1 MTAASTLNLATGTWN
16 LDTAHTAVGFSV
28 RHMMVSKVKGTFQK
42 FEGAITVA
50 DEIEDSHVEVSIDVS
65 SVDTG
70 NAQRDGH
77 LRTTDF
83 FDIEKHNTITF
94 ASTGVASKGA
104 DWVVTGDLT
113 INGITKPVDL
123 TVEFGGVAGEVA
135 GFEATTI
142 VSRADFD
149 VNFQIPMENGG
160 VVIGDKVTIN
170 LDVEA
175 KLETVSAEA

>member
-1 MTAASTLNLATGTWN
+1 MTAASTLNLAPGTWN
-16 LDTAHTAVGFSV
+16 LDTAHTVIEFSV
-28 RHMMVSKVKGTFQK
+28 RHMMVSKVKGKFLT

-50 DEIEDSHVEVSIDVS
+50 DEVEDSKVAVSIDVS

-83 FDIEKHNTITF
+83 FDIEKHNTIAF
-94 ASTGVASKGA
+94 ASTGIKSDGG
-104 DWVVTGDLT
+104 DWAITGDLT
-113 INGITKPVDL
+113 INGITKPVEL
-123 TVEFGGVAGEVA
+123 AVEFGGVAGEVA
-135 GFEATTI
+135 GFEAKAT
-142 VSRADFD
+142 VNRSDFG

-175 KLETVSAEA
+175 KLEKVSADA